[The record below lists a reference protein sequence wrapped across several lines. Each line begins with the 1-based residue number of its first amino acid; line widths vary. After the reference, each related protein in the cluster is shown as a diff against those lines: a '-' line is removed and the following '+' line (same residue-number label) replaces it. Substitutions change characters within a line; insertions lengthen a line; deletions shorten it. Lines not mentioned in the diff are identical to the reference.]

1 MRPSSFTPFLSRW
14 PLFGLAALLLLIA
27 LAALLAGPGAAQ
39 AHDGHD
45 GAPGHV
51 HFTTIGAV
59 TPGTPDPPTG
69 WAEPGPGEGQIT
81 LHWTPA
87 GPAATSWAVGY
98 RKSAET
104 MSQTASDDIPAA
116 ARSYTISGLEPGVL
130 YWVAI
135 EGENASGGGDFSV
148 ADNVAAAHPPP
159 AFWWADVEGAT
170 LTVNFDRDLATGSAP
185 AGSAFTVSAT
195 APDGTARTISGAG
208 TASISG
214 KAATVTLA
222 SPVAHG
228 ETVRVS
234 YARPSANP
242 LLGAGSGGIVV
253 AGFANRWTD
262 NHTKRGAVYPV
273 HFTDVGLG
281 SSTGPNA
288 PTGYAVPGPGGGQIT
303 LHWTPAT
310 SGPAAGE
317 WGVLQRKSGTSGQ
330 FRGIG
335 GISAATRSHT
345 ISGLEPG
352 VAYDVEVRGWTGGS
366 PNLPGDRARAN
377 NVVAAHPSPPG
388 FLWARVEGATL
399 TVNFDEDLDT
409 ASAPAGSAF
418 TVSIVSPDGT
428 KRTIAGTGTA
438 TVSGSAATVTLASVL
453 AHRYNETVQ
462 VSYVKPSANPL
473 RAHGD
478 AVDGFANQRVSDR
491 ANLGHAHFFLTT
503 PPGCETCPDMP
514 TGYAEPGFGDGVI
527 NVHWTPAP
535 TVGIEGSWWLFH
547 EKTGDSDSLRQVP
560 LAPGTRSHTISG
572 LEPGVPYDVIL
583 VEVGGDGL
591 GDRALAANVAAG
603 VTDGPSFVGAT
614 VHGKALTVT
623 FNRALNEDRVPPYDS
638 FEVSTFHGGGEGLP
652 RCSGECPVPVTGLS
666 ISGATVTLTLA
677 QAIPSHGSATLKYER
692 PTRNALVGRAIGYP
706 ANSFDYQQVTNT
718 APDVDAPLFSSAQ
731 LFPWHTNC
739 DWSYAGGRLHW
750 YCPPTYDEK
759 AFLEMVSTELLDD
772 EDEDRKPP
780 TSAFRVTA
788 TPPGG
793 RARTVAVTGVAY
805 ISGQQVKLVTGPV
818 PGGKDA
824 TVTVSYVKPSANG
837 LRDRAGNL
845 LESFSG
851 QPVTNGMPMI
861 ESIGLV
867 SDPGP
872 DRTYGFGE
880 QVRVAVTFDTPVD
893 VNWWSGRPRLKID
906 LTEESGGGQRWAQ
919 WDGRD
924 DTETL
929 TFIYTVAGTD
939 VSTAGIAVARNPI
952 DLNGSTISSFHAWP
966 RQTANLSFSWIAHN
980 PAHKVD
986 WSLPVFQGAAVDGTS
1001 LTLTFDQTLDEDSEP
1016 SPGAFRVTVNGSRRG
1031 VARDGV
1037 AVSGQT
1043 VTLTLASAVA
1053 HPSDL
1058 VSVRYTRPRTNPLR
1072 GANGSAVGSIS
1083 DQDVTNNTWILSWSD
1098 ELTVRDFH
1106 PTPSAGCLT
1115 GLVACPTFSF
1125 SWRGASYSITGVTLS
1140 DAGGLTFSMNR
1151 AVPRSWTL
1159 HVGNLQFPVADA
1171 TLSNN
1176 DKTALWSN
1184 TGLSWTDGQKVS
1196 LRLTASAPSFQS
1208 AVVDGRTLTV
1218 TFDQSLDTDSEPA
1231 PGAFYVTVNGSRRS
1245 VASGGVAV
1253 SGKTVRLTLASAVG
1267 HTDTVKVRYTR
1278 PATRPLHGSGLGR
1291 AVATFADQDVTNNTW
1306 TLSWSDELTV
1316 RDFHPTPSAGC
1327 LTGLVACPT
1336 FSFSWRGASYS
1347 ITGVTL
1353 SDAGG
1358 LTFSMNRAV
1367 PRSWTLHVG
1376 NLQFPV
1382 ADATLSNNDKTA
1394 LWSNTGLSW
1403 TDGQKVSLRLTA
1415 SAPSFQSAVVDGRT
1429 LTVTFDQSL
1438 DTDSEPAPR
1447 AFYVTVN
1454 EARRGIASGGV
1465 AVSGKT
1471 VTLTLASAVDEGDTV
1486 KVRYGRPS
1494 ANPLQGAGGFFSVNT
1509 FSDQDVTNN
1518 TQSGSGLSGSDEEQ
1532 VPAAT
1537 VSRVAVSSSP
1547 QANDTYALGETIRI
1561 TLSFTQLGVDVDT
1574 TGGTPRLKIDMDP
1587 ADWGEKWAS
1596 YESGSGTH
1604 SLTFAHTVVE
1614 PNISTQGIA
1623 VLENTLE
1630 LNGGT
1635 IQSDGEDA
1643 GLAHTGLAHDPS
1655 HKVDW
1660 QTQPE
1665 SGGGNSGQSGSDQQQ
1680 VSPASVTGVSVSS
1693 SPTSGDTY
1701 RLGETI
1707 RVTLTFT
1714 ELQVDVDTTGGT
1726 PRLKIDMDPAEW
1738 GEKWA
1743 SYESGSGTHSL
1754 TFSHTVVEPNISTQG
1769 IAVLENS
1776 LELNGGTI
1784 QSDGA
1789 DADLAHTGLAHDPS
1803 HKVDW
1808 QTEPENGGGGNSGQS
1823 GNNQQQVSPA
1833 SVSRVAVSSSPQAN
1847 DTYALGETIRI
1858 TLTFTELQVDVDTS
1872 GGTPRLKID
1881 MDPAEWGEKWASYE
1895 SGSGTHSLTFSHT
1908 VVEPNISTQGIA
1920 VLENSLELNGGTI
1933 QSDGED
1939 AGLAHAGLAH
1949 DASHKVDWQQSP
1961 PAANSP
1967 ATGAPAITGTARVGE
1982 TLTADTSGIAD
1993 ADGLDDAS
2001 FSYQWLADGAD
2012 ISGATG
2018 SSYTLAG
2025 ADRGKAVRVRVSF
2038 TDDAGHAETL
2048 TSAATAAVAA
2058 KPPEATAVAVTSD
2071 PGDDDT
2077 YGLND
2082 VITISVTFDE
2092 AVDVDTTG
2100 GTPRLKIDMD
2110 PAEWGEKWASYQ
2122 GGSGTATLTFTHTVV
2137 EPNISTQGIAVL
2149 ENSLELNGGDIESK
2163 ATDTDADLSHTGL
2176 AHDASH
2182 KVNWQQSEE
2191 SPGS

>member
-1 MRPSSFTPFLSRW
+1 M
-14 PLFGLAALLLLIA
+14 
-27 LAALLAGPGAAQ
+27 
-39 AHDGHD
+39 
-45 GAPGHV
+45 
-51 HFTTIGAV
+51 
-59 TPGTPDPPTG
+59 
-69 WAEPGPGEGQIT
+69 
-81 LHWTPA
+81 
-87 GPAATSWAVGY
+87 
-98 RKSAET
+98 
-104 MSQTASDDIPAA
+104 
-116 ARSYTISGLEPGVL
+116 
-130 YWVAI
+130 
-135 EGENASGGGDFSV
+135 
-148 ADNVAAAHPPP
+148 
-159 AFWWADVEGAT
+159 
-170 LTVNFDRDLATGSAP
+170 
-185 AGSAFTVSAT
+185 
-195 APDGTARTISGAG
+195 
-208 TASISG
+208 
-214 KAATVTLA
+214 
-222 SPVAHG
+222 
-228 ETVRVS
+228 
-234 YARPSANP
+234 
-242 LLGAGSGGIVV
+242 
-253 AGFANRWTD
+253 
-262 NHTKRGAVYPV
+262 
-273 HFTDVGLG
+273 
-281 SSTGPNA
+281 
-288 PTGYAVPGPGGGQIT
+288 
-303 LHWTPAT
+303 
-310 SGPAAGE
+310 
-317 WGVLQRKSGTSGQ
+317 
-330 FRGIG
+330 
-335 GISAATRSHT
+335 
-345 ISGLEPG
+345 
-352 VAYDVEVRGWTGGS
+352 
-366 PNLPGDRARAN
+366 
-377 NVVAAHPSPPG
+377 
-388 FLWARVEGATL
+388 
-399 TVNFDEDLDT
+399 
-409 ASAPAGSAF
+409 
-418 TVSIVSPDGT
+418 
-428 KRTIAGTGTA
+428 
-438 TVSGSAATVTLASVL
+438 
-453 AHRYNETVQ
+453 
-462 VSYVKPSANPL
+462 
-473 RAHGD
+473 
-478 AVDGFANQRVSDR
+478 
-491 ANLGHAHFFLTT
+491 
-503 PPGCETCPDMP
+503 
-514 TGYAEPGFGDGVI
+514 
-527 NVHWTPAP
+527 HWTPAP

-1115 GLVACPTFSF
+1115 GLGACPTFSF
-1125 SWRGASYSITGVTLS
+1125 SWGGASYSITGVTLS

-1196 LRLTASAPSFQS
+1196 LRLTVPGQTVPSFQS
-1208 AVVDGRTLTV
+1208 AAVDGRTLTM

-1253 SGKTVRLTLASAVG
+1253 SGKTVR
-1267 HTDTVKVRYTR
+1267 
-1278 PATRPLHGSGLGR
+1278 
-1291 AVATFADQDVTNNTW
+1291 
-1306 TLSWSDELTV
+1306 
-1316 RDFHPTPSAGC
+1316 
-1327 LTGLVACPT
+1327 
-1336 FSFSWRGASYS
+1336 
-1347 ITGVTL
+1347 
-1353 SDAGG
+1353 
-1358 LTFSMNRAV
+1358 
-1367 PRSWTLHVG
+1367 
-1376 NLQFPV
+1376 
-1382 ADATLSNNDKTA
+1382 
-1394 LWSNTGLSW
+1394 
-1403 TDGQKVSLRLTA
+1403 
-1415 SAPSFQSAVVDGRT
+1415 
-1429 LTVTFDQSL
+1429 
-1438 DTDSEPAPR
+1438 
-1447 AFYVTVN
+1447 
-1454 EARRGIASGGV
+1454 
-1465 AVSGKT
+1465 
-1471 VTLTLASAVDEGDTV
+1471 LTLASAVDEGDTV

-1665 SGGGNSGQSGSDQQQ
+1665 SGGGNSGQSGSDHQQ